1 MINTRLHSIRFNTTL
16 PYNCIYYVTGRKDN
30 SKIYAPSQ
38 HDNKKIIGLQSFPFF
53 YLKIQGENLTESMLS
68 REKCLDSAN
77 APTLTKDILS
87 TLKEIFPETDY
98 GCYVVRL
105 LPYSNQSNDNPIDTL
120 FVCELSLPS
129 NPWDITE
136 FAIEAA
142 RQNFE
147 RMTGSPAKHFRRTA
161 FRVDEDEEI
170 RLRLSNFGMDS
181 TFFGDRRLIQFHY
194 ERSSSPK
201 KATPKSSLSTED
213 KKRIAQQQ
221 KQIMQECRK
230 RLEQF
235 FATDANHSDFDKFSE
250 VIRSAYG
257 DLNNIGKIATKCT
270 IKILPKEDGNDD
282 IFVCPEGQEP
292 IVCDFSRGWAAKT
305 LYIFFLRHLEGVPLE
320 ELGQHIDELA
330 AIYHR
335 LSGCDD
341 TNGLHLKRAQAIV
354 TVSNKSQKGSRA
366 ENMNSIRSWFDKRFV
381 SKLAGDYSI
390 KPIDDTPDE
399 KTCLYG
405 VNIPYDMIDLGPF
418 HRTR

>member
-30 SKIYAPSQ
+30 SKIYSPSQ
-38 HDNKKIIGLQSFPFF
+38 HDSKKIIELQSFPFIF
-53 YLKIQGENLTESMLS
+53 LKIQGENITEGRLNDN
-68 REKCLDSAN
+68 KCLDSSN
-77 APTLTKDILS
+77 NPTPTKEVLS
-87 TLKEIFPETDY
+87 TLREIFPETEY

-105 LPYSNQSNDNPIDTL
+105 LPYSAQPNDNPIDTL

-142 RQNFE
+142 RHNFE
-147 RMTGSPAKHFRRTA
+147 RMTGFPAKHFRRTA
-161 FRVDEDEEI
+161 FHVDEDEEI
-170 RLRLSNFGMDS
+170 GLKLSRFGVDS
-181 TFFGDRRLIQFHY
+181 TFYGSHQLIRAIAH
-194 ERSSSPK
+194 ERSASKKSGPK
-201 KATPKSSLSTED
+201 IKLDTEE

-221 KQIMQECRK
+221 KQVMQECRK

-235 FATDANHSDFDKFSE
+235 FATNADHTDFDKFRE
-250 VIRSAYG
+250 VISSAYG

-270 IKILPKEDGNDD
+270 IKILPKDDGNDD
-282 IFVCPEGQEP
+282 IFVCPEDQEP

-341 TNGLHLKRAQAIV
+341 RNGLHLKRAQAIV

-405 VNIPYDMIDLGPF
+405 VNIPFDMIDLGPF
-418 HRTR
+418 RRTR